1 MNKNN
6 NTNLQINLHKSKSA
20 LNPQLTTKRL
30 EGILFNK
37 SKINNSNTFCI

>member
-6 NTNLQINLHKSKSA
+6 DTNLQINLTKSKSA
-20 LNPQLTTKRL
+20 FYIPPLTSKRL

-37 SKINNSNTFCI
+37 SKKITL